1 MPQFFRFPAY
11 RAPLAR
17 NLAVS
22 LLLAGALAPQSP
34 WIASLAASIA
44 SIYLAYYGFVVI
56 ECVAQGYLHP
66 DQFPR
71 ARPIH
76 PWRPLKLA
84 AIMLTAFFAIAV
96 VTVATGDGAF
106 TLAADVAVALLL
118 PACVMTLAVTDSLR
132 QAINPRRVFELARRI
147 GAPYLVLF
155 VFLLLLMGGSQQAFE
170 LVAPVLGESVWLLG
184 LASSFVGNY
193 FFLIMCAL
201 MGYVLYQYSDA
212 LGLPVSGPGE
222 AATAESA
229 GQRREAVLARLIAGG
244 DVDGAIDL
252 IERELAQ
259 RPDDVS
265 LHERLHRLLQI
276 AGDRARRDS
285 HLERYLDRLYRRP
298 EQALALA
305 REVLAQDPDWT
316 PASGAL
322 VVRLARAALD
332 AGQFD
337 LVLALTRDFET
348 RHADDD
354 STPTVMLMR
363 AEALSRS
370 GKPGDAQQALRDLA
384 AGSAARPSADG

>member
-11 RAPLAR
+11 RAPLVR
-17 NLAVS
+17 NLVVS
-22 LLLAGALAPQSP
+22 LALAGALALSP
-34 WIASLAASIA
+34 WLASLVASFA

-56 ECVAQGYLHP
+56 ECVARGYLHP
-66 DQFPR
+66 NHFP
-71 ARPIH
+71 ATRPIH

-84 AIMLTAFFAIAV
+84 AILLAAFIAIAV
-96 VTVATGDGAF
+96 VAVVTGDGVF
-106 TLAADVAVALLL
+106 TLAADIAVALLL

-132 QAINPRRVFELARRI
+132 QAIDPRRVFELARRI

-155 VFLLLLMGGSQQAFE
+155 AFLLLLMGGSQQAFE
-170 LVAPVLGESVWLLG
+170 LVAPALGESVWWLA

-212 LGLPVSGPGE
+212 LGLQVTGPGE
-222 AATAESA
+222 SVSGGSA
-229 GQRREAVLARLIAGG
+229 QRQREAVLGRLIAAG
-244 DVDGAIDL
+244 DVDGAIGL
-252 IERELAQ
+252 VERELAQ
-259 RPDDVS
+259 RPDDLS

-276 AGDRARRDS
+276 AGDRARRDA
-285 HLERYLDRLYRRP
+285 HLERYLDLLHRQP

-305 REVLAQDPDWT
+305 RDVLAQDPNWA
-316 PASGAL
+316 PVSAAL
-322 VVRLARAALD
+322 TVRLARAALD
-332 AGQFD
+332 GGQFD

-354 STPTVMLMR
+354 SAPTVMLMR

-370 GKPGDAQQALRDLA
+370 GKAGEAQQALRAL
-384 AGSAARPSADG
+384 GTAARPSAGG